1 MLLKFIIKLKKIK
14 SKLPKKIES
23 RLPGGYYFNG
33 LCSALLSLLKK
44 GRLTIKDIYIFLIY
58 FIGAGNRY
66 CILTI
71 YNYLIRH
78 YSKNDH
84 LDLYGIKIPKLNTL
98 EEKGSLVVQFLDF
111 VFPYFSNDYS
121 NPIGEG
127 PYLYNKV
134 KINTGDIVI
143 DAGANIGMF
152 SALASR
158 LGAIVYAFE
167 PIEKIREK
175 CLKRTVSLN
184 SNINI
189 IPLALSNKKEKNVL
203 MKGGFVDASMI
214 SKFQFSDDISEEVST
229 ITLDEWV
236 KQNNIPRI
244 DFIKADIEG
253 AERLMLEGAQWVLKT
268 YAPKLAICTYH
279 LPDDKEVLTKLI
291 LQANPNYKIEYAWV
305 KLYAWVEK

>member
-1 MLLKFIIKLKKIK
+1 MLLKFIKLKKIK
-14 SKLPKKIES
+14 S

-33 LCSALLSLLKK
+33 LCSSLLSLLKK
-44 GRLTIKDIYIFLIY
+44 GRLPMRDRYAFLAY
-58 FIGAGNRY
+58 FIGAIRTQNHI
-66 CILTI
+66 C
-71 YNYLIRH
+71 NYLIRH
-78 YSKNDH
+78 YSKKDH
-84 LDLYGIKIPKLNTL
+84 LDLYGIKIPKFIL
-98 EEKGSLVVQFLDF
+98 EEKNGFVLEQFLDF
-111 VFPYFSNDYS
+111 VVPYFSNDY
-121 NPIGEG
+121 PLAGEG

-175 CLKRTVSLN
+175 YLKRTASLN
-184 SNINI
+184 PNINI
-189 IPLALSNKKEKNVL
+189 IPLALSNKKENNVL
-203 MKGGFVDASMI
+203 MKGDFGGASII
-214 SKFQFSDDISEEVST
+214 SKLQPSGDISEEVST

-236 KQNNIPRI
+236 KQNNIPKV

-291 LQANPNYKIEYAWV
+291 LQANPNYKIEYAWA